1 MLTHIA
7 ANARRAWLLA
17 LSLLAFAIVAPGPAS
32 AAPTDFQFKVLRNR
46 CTTSGGDFH
55 HGEVLLKV
63 RVTENGLS
71 GANKFTLAA
80 VAQHYRSRTH
90 TWRTE
95 YAWDTFKVQFPN
107 DANSYFHRRWFAYDP
122 NDKSKHRVVVVIKV
136 WHKKQVLASKTI
148 TSKSC

>member
-1 MLTHIA
+1 MTRVA
-7 ANARRAWLLA
+7 ASVRRASVLA
-17 LSLLAFAIVAPGPAS
+17 LSLLAFAVVAPGPAS
-32 AAPTDFQFKVLRNR
+32 AAPTDFEFKLRVNS
-46 CTTSGGDFH
+46 CKTSGGDFN

-80 VAQHYRSRTH
+80 VAQHYRPH
-90 TWRTE
+90 TDTWQNE
-95 YAWDTFKVQFPN
+95 YTWDTFKVTFPN

-122 NDKSKHRVVVVIKV
+122 SDNGKHRIVLVIKI
-136 WHKKQVLASKTI
+136 WHNKTVLASKTI